1 MTRAQG
7 RLLYW
12 LPRILSIVLACF
24 ISVFALD
31 VFAEHLS
38 FLQTILALTMH
49 LIPTFIMIAAIVIAW
64 RWEWVGAAVF
74 GALGA
79 IYIAQT
85 LPRHHP
91 DWILIIAGPA
101 LLVAAL
107 FLADWIKRT
116 EVRAALH

>member
-12 LPRILSIVLACF
+12 LPRILSIAFACF
-24 ISVFALD
+24 ISMFALD

-38 FLQTILALTMH
+38 FWQAVHALTMH
-49 LIPTFIMIAAIVIAW
+49 LIPTFIMVAAIVIAW

-79 IYIAQT
+79 IYIVQT

-91 DWILIIAGPA
+91 NWILTIAGPA

-116 EVRAALH
+116 EVRAAIH